1 MARARKQ
8 LTSEEVFRTMTVPQA
23 LRTMVVPSV
32 LSQLIVLIYN
42 MADTFYVGK
51 TDNPAMVAGISLIL
65 PLFNV
70 SLALGQM
77 FGSGGGALLPKLLAL
92 DRREEASRVAAY
104 CIRLGFAVS
113 ALFSLLTL
121 LFLRP
126 ILTLLGA
133 GANTFSHSR
142 TYVLT
147 VLVAG
152 GIPTIL
158 SSVLSNL
165 LRSLSLSREAGIG
178 VALGGALNLVLDP
191 LFMFVLLP
199 PGNEVLGVGIAT
211 LLSNLISCG
220 YCLFVFFFRQREI
233 SPRFL
238 APAPEWE
245 HRGAVFT
252 VGVPGSVG
260 ALLFDLDY
268 MVLNRL
274 SSGYG
279 DTVLAAVGIVL
290 KAERFPQQV
299 GIGLCLGMV
308 PLVAYSYA
316 RRDYARTKEILVCTV
331 KVGFAVALASIA
343 LYELFAPQVVRFFI
357 ADAETLYYGTNI
369 LRIRSVAAAIM
380 FFCFFVVFVFLGFGN
395 GRAALALAV
404 IRWACLNIPML
415 FLFNSL
421 FGLYGLSWAQ
431 IVADLLTVAVSYVWL
446 FRYMKNWQRSG
457 QPGRKEF
464 S

>member
-1 MARARKQ
+1 MFRREKQ

-23 LRTMVVPSV
+23 LRVMLVPSV

-42 MADTFYVGK
+42 LADTYYVGQ
-51 TDNPAMVAGISLIL
+51 TNDPYMVAGVSLIL

-70 SLALGQM
+70 SLALGTM

-92 DRREEASRVAAY
+92 ERREEASRVAAY
-104 CIRLGFAVS
+104 CIRMAIGTA
-113 ALFSLLTL
+113 ALFSVLML
-121 LFLRP
+121 LFMQPL
-126 ILTLLGA
+126 LTLLGA

-152 GIPTIL
+152 GVPTIL
-158 SSVLSNL
+158 ASVLSNL

-220 YCLFVFFFRQREI
+220 YCLFVFICRQREI
-233 SPRFL
+233 RACFL
-238 APAPEWE
+238 APLPERE
-245 HRGAVFT
+245 HRSAVFT

-299 GIGLCLGMV
+299 GIGMCQGMV
-308 PLVAYSYA
+308 PLLAYSFA
-316 RRDYARTKEILVCTV
+316 RKDYRRAKEIMVCTL
-331 KVGFAVALASIA
+331 KVGLAVALVSIT
-343 LYELFAPQVVRFFI
+343 LYELLPSQIIRFFI
-357 ADAETLYYGTNI
+357 EDAETVFYGTNI

-380 FFCFFVVFVFLGFGN
+380 FFCFFVVFVFTGFGN

>member
-1 MARARKQ
+1 
-8 LTSEEVFRTMTVPQA
+8 MTVPQA
-23 LRTMVVPSV
+23 VRTMVVPSV

-42 MADTFYVGK
+42 LADTYYVGQ
-51 TDNPAMVAGISLIL
+51 TNNPYMVAGVSLIL

-70 SLALGQM
+70 SLAIGSL
-77 FGSGGGALLPKLLAL
+77 FGAGGGALLPKLLAL
-92 DRREEASRVAAY
+92 ERREEASRVAAY
-104 CIRLGFAVS
+104 CIRLAIGFA
-113 ALFSLLTL
+113 ALFSLLML
-121 LFLRP
+121 LFMRP
-126 ILTLLGA
+126 MLNLLGA
-133 GANTFSHSR
+133 GANTYAHSR
-142 TYVLT
+142 TYVLL

-158 SSVLSNL
+158 ASVLSNL

-220 YCLFVFFFRQREI
+220 YCLFVYIRRQKEI
-233 SPRFL
+233 PARFL
-238 APAPEWE
+238 APLPEPE
-245 HRGAVFT
+245 HRGAVFS
-252 VGVPGSVG
+252 VGVPGTVG

-268 MVLNRL
+268 IVLNRL

-299 GIGLCLGMV
+299 GIGLCQGMV

-316 RRDYARTKEILVCTV
+316 LRDYRRTKEIMICTL
-331 KVGFAVALASIA
+331 KVGLAVAIVSIT
-343 LYELFAPQVVRFFI
+343 LYELFPSQIVRFFI
-357 ADAETLYYGTNI
+357 EDAETVFYGTNI

-395 GRAALALAV
+395 GRAALILAI
-404 IRWACLNIPML
+404 IRWLGLNIPML
-415 FLFNSL
+415 FLFNRL

-431 IVADLLTVAVSYVWL
+431 LISDLLTVAVSYVWL
-446 FRYMKNWQRSG
+446 FRYMKNWRRSG
-457 QPGRKEF
+457 QPGGKELP
-464 S
+464 